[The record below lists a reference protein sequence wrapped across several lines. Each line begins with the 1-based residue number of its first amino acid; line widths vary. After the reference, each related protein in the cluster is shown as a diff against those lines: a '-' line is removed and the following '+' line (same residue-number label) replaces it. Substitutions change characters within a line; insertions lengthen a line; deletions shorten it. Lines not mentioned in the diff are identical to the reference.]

1 MFAGLLASHVA
12 GVTDPMFTVS
22 VMLIFMNCQ
31 MNIPPNSFFCT
42 EIKISRVVLKIMT
55 LLEML
60 EHGTFGVE
68 LELCVC
74 LFDAIRKYN
83 AIKEYISKQLDKA
96 SQRPIRLPSEMTRG
110 LPQPF
115 LTAVTNAA
123 TNRNPLFDIERML
136 PYEAYFDM
144 LLKCGHSLG
153 EKPPVATEFGAK
165 NDYTQWAVEQ
175 DGSIRCGF
183 EALEEKFV
191 NDAQD
196 EDEETSKE
204 ILREA
209 AAANSGLIVPK
220 DNPRDYVD
228 NRMALCLEDQN
239 MLSIEVVSRVYN
251 YPKLGDFLTYMRT
264 CIYNDNVVYEL
275 NTSQGLH
282 ISIGNS
288 LINSGG
294 YDPRNWV
301 RNLVLLWWKYER
313 DVLALVPKFRIDLDE
328 GKYSAFAR
336 PLVTRFDSL
345 EELEQVE
352 EKTGVPFW
360 ELFYARQ
367 IEGLEIGQNL
377 FSEDEDLKNVKY
389 TTLNIKGIEITPKY
403 DVRYTDRVFAEFR
416 MVPASHNLDL
426 MTGWID
432 LLSAFGALA
441 MDDTASAAVINGDDK
456 TRLADIFGPLKK
468 PVTNA
473 IKKIER
479 SNKMEILLRK
489 QDL

>member
-1 MFAGLLASHVA
+1 
-12 GVTDPMFTVS
+12 
-22 VMLIFMNCQ
+22 
-31 MNIPPNSFFCT
+31 
-42 EIKISRVVLKIMT
+42 MT
-55 LLEML
+55 LVEML
-60 EHGTFGVE
+60 DHGTFGVE

-96 SQRPIRLPSEMTRG
+96 SQRPIRLPAEMTKG
-110 LPQPF
+110 LPRPF
-115 LTAVTNAA
+115 LTEVTNAA
-123 TNRNPLFDIERML
+123 AKRSPLYDIERML

-144 LLKCGHSLG
+144 LRECGHRLG
-153 EKPPVATEFGAK
+153 EKPPVATEFGDK
-165 NDYTQWAVEQ
+165 NDYTQWAVEH

-183 EALEEKFV
+183 EDVEEKFV
-191 NDAQD
+191 TDAQGDDYESD
-196 EDEETSKE
+196 EDEDTSEE
-204 ILREA
+204 ILRDA
-209 AAANSGLIVPK
+209 ATNSGLIVPRN
-220 DNPRDYVD
+220 NPRAYVD
-228 NRMALCLEDQN
+228 DKMDLCLEDQN
-239 MLSIEVVSRVYN
+239 MLSIEVVSRVYD
-251 YPKLGDFLTYMRT
+251 YPHLDDFLTYMRT

-288 LINSGG
+288 LINSGRH
-294 YDPRNWV
+294 DPRSWV

-328 GKYSAFAR
+328 GRYSTFAR

-352 EKTGVPFW
+352 EETGVPLW

-377 FSEDEDLKNVKY
+377 FSEDGDLKNVKY
-389 TTLNIKGIEITPKY
+389 TTLNVKGIEITPDY
-403 DVRYTDRVFAEFR
+403 EVRYTDRVFAEFR

-426 MTGWID
+426 MTGWIN

-441 MDDTASAAVINGDDK
+441 MDDAASAAVINGGK
-456 TRLADIFGPLKK
+456 TRLVDIFGELKK
-468 PVTNA
+468 PVTQA
-473 IKKIER
+473 VKSIELN
-479 SNKMEILLRK
+479 NKMEILFRHR
-489 QDL
+489 DL

>member
-1 MFAGLLASHVA
+1 
-12 GVTDPMFTVS
+12 
-22 VMLIFMNCQ
+22 
-31 MNIPPNSFFCT
+31 
-42 EIKISRVVLKIMT
+42 MT

-60 EHGTFGVE
+60 KHGTFGVE

-96 SQRPIRLPSEMTRG
+96 SQRPIRLPPEMTRG
-110 LPQPF
+110 LPRPF

-123 TNRNPLFDIERML
+123 ANRNPLFDIERML

-144 LLKCGHSLG
+144 LRECGHRLG
-153 EKPPVATEFGAK
+153 EKPPVATEFGDK
-165 NDYTQWAVEQ
+165 NDYTQWAVEH

-191 NDAQD
+191 TDAQ
-196 EDEETSKE
+196 EDDYDSDKEMSKE

-209 AAANSGLIVPK
+209 AANSGLIVPT
-220 DNPRDYVD
+220 DNPRAYVD
-228 NRMALCLEDQN
+228 DKMDLCLEDQN

-251 YPKLGDFLTYMRT
+251 YPDLDDFLTYMRT
-264 CIYNDNVVYEL
+264 CIYNDNVVYEI

-288 LINSGG
+288 LINSGRH
-294 YDPRNWV
+294 DPRNWV

-328 GKYSAFAR
+328 GKSSAFAR

-352 EKTGVPFW
+352 EETGVPFW

-377 FSEDEDLKNVKY
+377 FSEDGDLKNVKY
-389 TTLNIKGIEITPKY
+389 TTLNVKGIEITSDY

-441 MDDTASAAVINGDDK
+441 MDDAASAAVINGGK

>member
-1 MFAGLLASHVA
+1 
-12 GVTDPMFTVS
+12 
-22 VMLIFMNCQ
+22 
-31 MNIPPNSFFCT
+31 
-42 EIKISRVVLKIMT
+42 MT
-55 LLEML
+55 LLEIL

-74 LFDAIRKYN
+74 LFDAIRRYN
-83 AIKEYISKQLDKA
+83 AIKKYISEQLDEE
-96 SQRPIRLPSEMTRG
+96 SQIPIMLPDEMTRG
-110 LPQPF
+110 LPRPF
-115 LTAVTNAA
+115 LTEVTNAA
-123 TNRNPLFDIERML
+123 ANRIPLFDIARML

-144 LLKCGHSLG
+144 LRVCGHSLG
-153 EKPPVATEFGAK
+153 EKPPVATEFGDK

-183 EALEEKFV
+183 KALEEKFV
-191 NDAQD
+191 TDAQD

-220 DNPRDYVD
+220 DNPRAYVD

-251 YPKLGDFLTYMRT
+251 YPELVDFSTYMRT

-301 RNLVLLWWKYER
+301 RNLVLLWWKYEQ

-336 PLVTRFDSL
+336 PLVDRFKTIED
-345 EELEQVE
+345 LEQVE
-352 EKTGVPFW
+352 KKTRVPLW

-367 IEGLEIGQNL
+367 IEGFEIGQNL
-377 FSEDEDLKNVKY
+377 FSQDKDLKNVKY
-389 TTLNIKGIEITPKY
+389 TTLNIKGIEITTVRRRY
-403 DVRYTDRVFAEFR
+403 VVRYTDQVFAEFR
-416 MVPASHNLDL
+416 MLPASHNLDL
-426 MTGWID
+426 ITEWID

-441 MDDTASAAVINGDDK
+441 MDDAASAAVINGGK

-468 PVTNA
+468 PVTRA
-473 IKKIER
+473 IKNIKR
-479 SNKMEILLRK
+479 FNKMEILLRK